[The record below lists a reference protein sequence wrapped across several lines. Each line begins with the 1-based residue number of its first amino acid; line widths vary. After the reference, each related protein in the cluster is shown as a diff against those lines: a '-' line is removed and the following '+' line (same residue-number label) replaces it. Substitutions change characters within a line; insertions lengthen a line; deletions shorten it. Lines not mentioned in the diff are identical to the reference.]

1 MIREKYIK
9 RVKELSV
16 NIVQTEI
23 ESIRKKDI
31 TKRGFRVYH
40 KGYIGVA
47 GAVGDADEAELEK
60 KAIDNLKLNISYP
73 YRPSENLV
81 KEIDYR
87 EETLSDEELISEVE
101 EFLSI
106 LKEEFPEFT
115 FSNKICIN
123 EMETSL
129 VNDMGLDLVHKDRF
143 VMADL
148 IIKEKSSVNVFDAYA
163 YYGDRVYN
171 RDKLLEVVRQIL
183 TAYKNPVELP
193 FEGKMPVVFIDKDTM
208 PLSKI
213 IEELN
218 GYKVGTGA
226 SLFKDYI
233 GHKKFNENFT
243 LFQSA
248 EKEDLT
254 SFEFFDAEGV
264 VNKDFK
270 YPLIE
275 KGKIIGPYTD
285 KRTAHK
291 FNLPLTGSA
300 SCEYDTVP
308 TLAPRNFKVEASDKT
323 LKELLKGQMAVVVVI
338 ASGGDFTEEGVFG
351 TPVQLAFLTDGER
364 LIGKLPEISL
374 SGELYS
380 MFGEDYI
387 GKSKDEPFLGQKFL
401 ALNLDVK
408 YL

>member
-1 MIREKYIK
+1 
-9 RVKELSV
+9 
-16 NIVQTEI
+16 
-23 ESIRKKDI
+23 
-31 TKRGFRVYH
+31 
-40 KGYIGVA
+40 
-47 GAVGDADEAELEK
+47 
-60 KAIDNLKLNISYP
+60 
-73 YRPSENLV
+73 
-81 KEIDYR
+81 DYR
-87 EETLSDEELISEVE
+87 EETLSDEEFVNEAEEV
-101 EFLSI
+101 LNI
-106 LKEEFPEFT
+106 LKEEFPEFI
-115 FSNKICIN
+115 FSNKIYLT

-148 IIKEKSSVNVFDAYA
+148 IIKEKSSVNVFDAYS

-193 FEGKMPVVFIDKDTM
+193 YEGKMPVVFVEKDIM

-213 IEELN
+213 IGELN

-233 GHKKFNENFT
+233 GEKKFNDSFT
-243 LFQSA
+243 LYQSTQ
-248 EKEDLT
+248 KEDLT

-270 YPLIE
+270 YTLIE
-275 KGKIIGPYTD
+275 KGKIVAPYTD
-285 KRTAHK
+285 KKTSHK

-308 TLAPRNFKVEASDKT
+308 TLAPRNFKVEPSDKT
-323 LKELLKGQMAVVVVI
+323 LRELLNRQMAVVVVI

-387 GKSKDEPFLGQKFL
+387 GKSKDEPFFGQKFL

>member
-9 RVKELSV
+9 RVREISV
-16 NIVQTEI
+16 NVVQTEI
-23 ESIRKKDI
+23 ESVRKKDI
-31 TKRGFRVYH
+31 TKRGFRVYQD
-40 KGYIGVA
+40 GYIGVA
-47 GAVGDADEAELEK
+47 GAVGEADEAQLDK
-60 KAIDNLKLNISYP
+60 KAIDNLKLNIPYP
-73 YRPSENLV
+73 YKPSENLV
-81 KEIDYR
+81 KEVDYR
-87 EETLSDEELISEVE
+87 EKTLSDEEFVNEAE
-101 EFLSI
+101 EFLGI
-106 LKEEFPEFT
+106 LKKEFPEFI
-115 FSNKICIN
+115 FSNKIYLT
-123 EMETSL
+123 EMETKL
-129 VNDMGLDLVHKDRF
+129 ANDVGLDLVHKDRF
-143 VMADL
+143 ITAEL
-148 IIKEKSSVNVFDAYA
+148 IIKEKTSVNVIDAFAPYL
-163 YYGDRVYN
+163 DRTYD
-171 RDKLLEVVRQIL
+171 RDKLLEIVRQIL
-183 TAYKNPVELP
+183 TAYKNPVKLP
-193 FEGKMPVVFIDKDTM
+193 YEGKMPVVFVDKDPM

-233 GHKKFNENFT
+233 GQKKFNENFT
-243 LFQSA
+243 LFQST

-275 KGKIIGPYTD
+275 KGRIISPYTD

-291 FNLPLTGSA
+291 FNLLLTGSA
-300 SCEYDTVP
+300 SCDYDTVP
-308 TLAPRNFKVEASDKT
+308 TLSPRNFKVEPSHKT
-323 LKELLKGQMAVVVVI
+323 LKELLNGQMGVVVVI

-351 TPVQLAFLTDGER
+351 TPVQLAFLTDGEKLMGR
-364 LIGKLPEISL
+364 LPELSL

-380 MFGEDYI
+380 MFGEDYL
-387 GKSKDEPFLGQKFL
+387 GKSKDEPFFGQKFL